1 MKADTSTRISG
12 GSLLA
17 LVCVLATGSAH
28 AQAPSSAGSSG
39 PYPACS
45 NKTLTKGETD
55 GAHYAYLA
63 GRQSFDEGDYATA
76 ITYFRDAYRRD
87 CSKHELLPT
96 IARAYELSQNRAEAL
111 LALESFL
118 KRVPPHDANV
128 EPVKKRIANLR
139 SQGDS
144 RAAAAPSTPNA
155 APAANASGPDVG
167 SVGASSSSSATSPS
181 ANMASPTSKPA
192 SASALPWGLTGVGA
206 VAAVVGTV
214 MMVGGFEK
222 RSDATAACPKSD
234 TGGRSCPAGV
244 DSNQVQKK
252 HDDGTQQATTGGIV
266 LGVGAAAVVG
276 GVVWILLDRSA
287 TSAANASAF
296 SPWVDRD
303 TAGVGWSKPF

>member
-1 MKADTSTRISG
+1 MLAKADSSTRIPG
-12 GSLLA
+12 GTLLA
-17 LVCVLATGSAH
+17 LVCLLATGSAR
-28 AQAPSSAGSSG
+28 AQAPSSGGASG

-45 NKTLTKGETD
+45 NKTPLTKGETD

-87 CSKHELLPT
+87 CTKHELLPT
-96 IARAYELSQNRAEAL
+96 IARAYELSQNRPEAL
-111 LALESFL
+111 LALETFL
-118 KRVPPHDANV
+118 KRVPPNDANV

-139 SQGDS
+139 SQSDS
-144 RAAAAPSTPNA
+144 RPAAAPSTPSG
-155 APAANASGPDVG
+155 APAANASTPDVG
-167 SVGASSSSSATSPS
+167 SSGASPS
-181 ANMASPTSKPA
+181 ANMTSLATKPA

-222 RSDATAACPKSD
+222 RSDAAAACPKSD

-252 HDDGTQQATTGGIV
+252 HDDGTQQAATGGIV

-276 GVVWILLDRSA
+276 GVVWILLDRRA

-296 SPWVDRD
+296 SPWVGRD
-303 TAGVGWSKPF
+303 TAGIGWSKPF